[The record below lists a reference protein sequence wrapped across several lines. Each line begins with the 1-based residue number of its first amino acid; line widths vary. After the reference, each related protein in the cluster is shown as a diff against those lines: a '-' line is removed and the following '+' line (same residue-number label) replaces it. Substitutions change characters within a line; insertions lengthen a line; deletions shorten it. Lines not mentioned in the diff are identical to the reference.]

1 MPVPTNPELHSTTIM
16 ATTTTTTTT
25 TTSNES
31 VIEQQEQLPSLPKTT
46 SQDISNCALPSWY
59 NQFRTMT
66 FRTKILPLTSEFID
80 YLNADGI
87 FLPEE
92 G

>member
-1 MPVPTNPELHSTTIM
+1 MPVPTNSELHSTATTM
-16 ATTTTTTTT
+16 ATTTTTN
-25 TTSNES
+25 NEP

-46 SQDISNCALPSWY
+46 SQDISNCALSSWY

-66 FRTKILPLTSEFID
+66 FRSKIIPLTSEFVD

-87 FLPEE
+87 FLPDE